1 MTGPQNRCTARDEH
15 MTLRKKTLL
24 IVGLTLVGLLVVQYA
39 ISTTILLGGFASVEE
54 QNTRR
59 SVERVLDAYT
69 DELDQLGLTTSD
81 WATWDDTYA
90 FIEDGNET
98 YIKTNLTDTTT
109 AKLGIN
115 LIAYVHSSGRV
126 VFSAGFDPKTTK
138 DISIPQD
145 FLAHLAPDGLLLH
158 HPDQPNG
165 LAGIVLL
172 PEGPLL
178 IAARPILTS
187 EGNGPSR
194 GTLIMGRY
202 LDDEAVEQLA
212 ARMHV
217 ALTIQRLDAQ
227 QLPLDAVA
235 ARAALSPEAP
245 SFVRPLNDDTVAG
258 YTLLRDIYGQPA
270 LLLRVALPR
279 AIYSQGQISTRYLIV
294 SLLVVGL
301 VFGWVSLMLLEKLVL
316 SRLARLSADVSD
328 IGASGDLSVRVAMT
342 GRDELTHLT
351 GSINQMLEALNH
363 AQIERQRA
371 EAALVHAKEA
381 AEAANQAKS
390 IFLANMSHELR
401 TPLTGII
408 GYSELLQ
415 YEAQFHG
422 YAEIVPDLEKIR
434 LAGNH
439 LMALINDI
447 LDLSK
452 IEAGKMQLYLETLD
466 IPTLFNDLVTTA
478 DPLFDKNANILSVRC
493 ADDLG
498 TMYADRTKVQQVIL
512 NLLSNAAKFTEQGA
526 ITLSVARETI
536 ADAEWICFE
545 VSDTGIGISPE
556 QLQQLFQEF
565 VQADVSTTRKYGGTG
580 LGLTL
585 SRRFCQ
591 LMGGDITVT
600 STIGVGSTFTVRL
613 PTRVADAPADS
624 APPAAELVGSVQL
637 PFVPASTDRGS
648 MGTILVIDDDPTVRE
663 LLPRWLASAGLQV
676 ETASNGEDGLRRA
689 REMHPDLITLDVMM
703 PGISGWEVLTTLK
716 AAPDLAD
723 IPVIMLTIADD
734 RNTGFLLGASDYMT
748 KPIDSERL
756 ADLVSTYQ
764 YQKNAANA
772 ISRDHILI
780 VEDDTALRELLRCT
794 LEQDGWP
801 VTGAENGQVALAQVT
816 RCHPALILL
825 DLMLPEMDGVEFIH
839 ELRATPAGR
848 SIPIIIITASDLTS
862 AEREHLNGSV
872 EQILQKGLYSR
883 EDLLREVRDRV
894 VTCMR
899 PEVLR

>member
-1 MTGPQNRCTARDEH
+1 
-15 MTLRKKTLL
+15 
-24 IVGLTLVGLLVVQYA
+24 
-39 ISTTILLGGFASVEE
+39 
-54 QNTRR
+54 
-59 SVERVLDAYT
+59 
-69 DELDQLGLTTSD
+69 
-81 WATWDDTYA
+81 
-90 FIEDGNET
+90 
-98 YIKTNLTDTTT
+98 
-109 AKLGIN
+109 
-115 LIAYVHSSGRV
+115 
-126 VFSAGFDPKTTK
+126 
-138 DISIPQD
+138 
-145 FLAHLAPDGLLLH
+145 
-158 HPDQPNG
+158 
-165 LAGIVLL
+165 
-172 PEGPLL
+172 
-178 IAARPILTS
+178 
-187 EGNGPSR
+187 
-194 GTLIMGRY
+194 
-202 LDDEAVEQLA
+202 
-212 ARMHV
+212 
-217 ALTIQRLDAQ
+217 
-227 QLPLDAVA
+227 
-235 ARAALSPEAP
+235 
-245 SFVRPLNDDTVAG
+245 
-258 YTLLRDIYGQPA
+258 
-270 LLLRVALPR
+270 
-279 AIYSQGQISTRYLIV
+279 
-294 SLLVVGL
+294 
-301 VFGWVSLMLLEKLVL
+301 
-316 SRLARLSADVSD
+316 
-328 IGASGDLSVRVAMT
+328 
-342 GRDELTHLT
+342 
-351 GSINQMLEALNH
+351 
-363 AQIERQRA
+363 
-371 EAALVHAKEA
+371 
-381 AEAANQAKS
+381 
-390 IFLANMSHELR
+390 
-401 TPLTGII
+401 LTGII

-493 ADDLG
+493 ADGFG

-536 ADAEWICFE
+536 ADEEWIRFE

-613 PTRVADAPADS
+613 PARVADAPADS

-637 PFVPASTDRGS
+637 PFVPARTDRGP

-663 LLPRWLASAGLQV
+663 LLPRWLASTGLQV

-703 PGISGWEVLTTLK
+703 PGISGWEVLAALK

-756 ADLVSTYQ
+756 AALVSTYQ

-772 ISRDHILI
+772 ITKDHILI

-801 VTGAENGQVALAQVT
+801 VTEAENGQVALAQVA

-894 VTCMR
+894 ITCMH
-899 PEVLR
+899 PEALR

>member
-1 MTGPQNRCTARDEH
+1 
-15 MTLRKKTLL
+15 MTLRKKTLF

-39 ISTTILLGGFASVEE
+39 ISTTILLGGFANVEE

-59 SVERVLDAYT
+59 NVERVLDAYT

-90 FIEDGNET
+90 FIEDGNES

-109 AKLGIN
+109 AKLELN

-138 DISIPQD
+138 DTPIPQD
-145 FLAHLAPDGLLLH
+145 FLAHLAPDNLLLH

-217 ALTIQRLDAQ
+217 ALTVQRLDAK
-227 QLPLDAVA
+227 QLPLDAVV
-235 ARAALSPEAP
+235 ARAALLPEAP
-245 SFVRPLNDDTVAG
+245 SFVQPLNDDTVAG
-258 YTLLRDIYGQPA
+258 YTLLSDIYGHPA
-270 LLLRVALPR
+270 LLLRVDLPR
-279 AIYSQGQISTRYLIV
+279 AIYAQGQISTRYLIV

-301 VFGWVSLMLLEKLVL
+301 VFGLVSLMLLEKLVL
-316 SRLARLSADVSD
+316 SRLARLSSDVSD

-342 GRDELTHLT
+342 GSDELTHLT
-351 GSINQMLEALNH
+351 GRINQMLEALNH

-371 EAALVHAKEA
+371 EAALVQAKEA

-415 YEAQFHG
+415 HEAQFQG

-452 IEAGKMQLYLETLD
+452 IEAGKMQLYLETID
-466 IPTLFNDLVTTA
+466 IPTLFNELVTTA

-493 ADDLG
+493 ADDIG

-591 LMGGDITVT
+591 LMGGDITVA
-600 STIGVGSTFTVRL
+600 SAIGVGSTFTVRL
-613 PTRVADAPADS
+613 PARVADASAGS
-624 APPAAELVGSVQL
+624 APPAAELGGSIQL
-637 PFVPASTDRGS
+637 PLVPISTNRGS
-648 MGTILVIDDDPTVRE
+648 TGTILVIDDDPTVRE
-663 LLPRWLASAGLQV
+663 LLPRWLASTGLQV

-689 REMHPDLITLDVMM
+689 REVHPDLITLDVMM

-716 AAPDLAD
+716 ASPDLAD

-756 ADLVSTYQ
+756 ADLVSAYQ
-764 YQKNAANA
+764 YQKHAANA
-772 ISRDHILI
+772 ISSDHILI

-794 LEQDGWP
+794 LERDGWP
-801 VTGAENGQVALAQVT
+801 VSEAENGHAALAQVT

-825 DLMLPEMDGVEFIH
+825 DLMLPEMDGVQFIH
-839 ELRATPAGR
+839 ELRATPAGQ
-848 SIPIIIITASDLTS
+848 SIPIVIITASDLTP

-872 EQILQKGLYSR
+872 EQILQKGSYSR
-883 EDLLREVRDRV
+883 EELLREVRDRV

-899 PEVLR
+899 PAAIR

>member
-1 MTGPQNRCTARDEH
+1 

-39 ISTTILLGGFASVEE
+39 ISTTILLGGFANVEE

-59 SVERVLDAYT
+59 NVERVLDAYT
-69 DELDQLGLTTSD
+69 DELDQLGVTTSD

-109 AKLGIN
+109 ARLGLN
-115 LIAYVHSSGRV
+115 MIAYVHSSGRI
-126 VFSAGFDPKTTK
+126 VFSAGFGPKTTK
-138 DISIPQD
+138 DTPIPQGL
-145 FLAHLAPDGLLLH
+145 LAHLAPGDLLLN
-158 HPDQPNG
+158 HPDRPNG
-165 LAGIVLL
+165 LMGIVLL

-178 IAARPILTS
+178 VTARPILTS

-202 LDDEAVEQLA
+202 LDDATVEHLA
-212 ARMHV
+212 ARTHV
-217 ALTIQRLDAQ
+217 ELTVQRLDAQ
-227 QLPLDAVA
+227 QLPLDAVV
-235 ARAALSPEAP
+235 ARDALLKEAP
-245 SFVRPLNDDTVAG
+245 SFVQPLNDDTVAG
-258 YTLLRDIYGQPA
+258 YTFLRDIYGQPA
-270 LLLRVALPR
+270 LLLRVDLPR
-279 AIYSQGQISTRYLIV
+279 AIYAQGQISTRYLIV

-301 VFGWVSLMLLEKLVL
+301 VFGWVSLVLLEKLIL
-316 SRLARLSADVSD
+316 SRLARLSADVSG
-328 IGASGDLSVRVAMT
+328 IGASGDLSGRMTMT
-342 GRDELTHLT
+342 GRDELTHLA

-371 EAALVHAKEA
+371 EAALVQAKEA

-478 DPLFDKNANILSVRC
+478 DHLFDKNANILSVRC
-493 ADDLG
+493 AADFG

-526 ITLSVARETI
+526 ITLSVARETS
-536 ADAEWICFE
+536 ADAEWIRFE

-613 PTRVADAPADS
+613 PARVADVPAGS

-637 PFVPASTDRGS
+637 PIVPASTDRGS
-648 MGTILVIDDDPTVRE
+648 MGTILVIDDDPTVRD
-663 LLPRWLASAGLQV
+663 LLPRWLASTGLQV
-676 ETASNGEDGLRRA
+676 ETASNGEEGLRRA
-689 REMHPDLITLDVMM
+689 REVHPDLITLDVMM
-703 PGISGWEVLTTLK
+703 PGISGWEVLTALK

-734 RNTGFLLGASDYMT
+734 RDTGFLLGASDYMT

-756 ADLVSTYQ
+756 ADLVSIYQ

-801 VTGAENGQVALAQVT
+801 VTEAENGQVALAQVT

-839 ELRATPAGR
+839 ELHATPAGR
-848 SIPIIIITASDLTS
+848 SIPIIIITASDLTP
-862 AEREHLNGSV
+862 AEREQLNGSV

-894 VTCMR
+894 VTCMH
-899 PEVLR
+899 PEALR